1 MNTEIDDVKWNSFVN
16 LILAPDSRLSDIQKQ
31 ALEKDFNMMDG
42 RLTVKARG
50 ALVKYTLDDLQI
62 KTKMLEADPQAQQLV
77 CVNYSD
83 IKQWLYE

>member
-1 MNTEIDDVKWNSFVN
+1 MV
-16 LILAPDSRLSDIQKQ
+16 
-31 ALEKDFNMMDG
+31 DG
-42 RLTVKARG
+42 RLVVKARG

-83 IKQWLYE
+83 IKQWLYD